1 MAGYSTY
8 KRKSTPSWRINQNIY
23 ATSLRVIGQDGK
35 QLGVLSKS
43 EALAKAD
50 ELGLDLV
57 EIAPSAKP
65 PVAKI
70 IDFAKFKYQEEKRDR
85 EAKLKERR
93 GSELKEIWFTP
104 FMADN
109 DYQVRLERVK
119 EFLGGGH
126 KVRIAVRFKGR
137 QMGSKQFGYQIADRV
152 VKDTKGSAVV
162 DQEPK
167 FIGRQLLMG
176 LSPFKKA
183 AKSIDKLPEGNPAP
197 DAGAIQ
203 TKNEEKQESK
213 GEDNQVSQEA
223 N

>member
-1 MAGYSTY
+1 MAGYSSY
-8 KRKSTPSWRINQNIY
+8 KRSNTPTWRVNQNIY
-23 ATSLRVIGQDGK
+23 AQELRVIGPDGK
-35 QLGVLSKS
+35 QLGVLSYKD
-43 EALAKAD
+43 ALLKAD

-57 EIAPSAKP
+57 EIAPTAKP

-70 IDFAKFKYQEEKRDR
+70 LNFTKFKYQEEKKLR
-85 EAKLKERR
+85 EARLKERR

-109 DYQVRLERVK
+109 DYSVRLERVK
-119 EFLGGGH
+119 EFLADGN

-152 VKDTKGSAVV
+152 VAGTKANAVV

-167 FIGRQLLMG
+167 FIGRQLLFG
-176 LSPFKKA
+176 LSPLKK
-183 AKSIDKLPEGNPAP
+183 
-197 DAGAIQ
+197 GAHVQ
-203 TKNEEKQESK
+203 ETETKNDE
-213 GEDNQVSQEA
+213 VSQKA

>member
-8 KRKSTPSWRINQNIY
+8 KRNNTPTWRINQNIY
-23 ATSLRVIGQDGK
+23 ANELRVIGEDGK

-43 EALAKAD
+43 EALAKA
-50 ELGLDLV
+50 EEAGLDLV
-57 EIAPSAKP
+57 EIAPTAKP

-70 IDFAKFKYQEEKRDR
+70 IDFAKFRYQEEKKAR

-119 EFLGGGH
+119 EFLADGN

-137 QMGSKQFGYQIADRV
+137 QMGSKQFGYQVAERI
-152 VKDTKGSAVV
+152 VKDTKANAVV

-176 LSPFKKA
+176 LSPFKKSV
-183 AKSIDKLPEGNPAP
+183 AKVEETNGETEQVV
-197 DAGAIQ
+197 IQ
-203 TKNEEKQESK
+203 AQENQNGEENKS
-213 GEDNQVSQEA
+213 
-223 N
+223 